1 MMMGFGGG
9 WMMLWMILFWIAVV
23 GVALWLL
30 SRLFPG
36 TRQGSGGQGSPANGT
51 MNGGAA
57 RAVDILNQRYARGE
71 ITRAEYQQIRQDIE
85 G

>member
-1 MMMGFGGG
+1 MMGFGGG
-9 WMMLWMILFWIAVV
+9 WMMLWMVIFWVAVV

-36 TRQGSGGQGSPANGT
+36 ARPASGSQQPSTNGTAMGGSG
-51 MNGGAA
+51 
-57 RAVDILNQRYARGE
+57 RALDILNERYARGE
-71 ITRAEYQQIRQDIE
+71 ITRAEYQQIRQDLE

>member
-1 MMMGFGGG
+1 MMAFGGVG
-9 WMMLWMILFWIAVV
+9 MMLWMVIFWVVIV

-36 TRQGSGGQGSPANGT
+36 TREQSGSQQSPTNGIVSGGSG
-51 MNGGAA
+51 
-57 RAVDILNQRYARGE
+57 RALDILNERYARGE
-71 ITRAEYQQIRQDIE
+71 ITRAEYQEMRRDME

>member
-1 MMMGFGGG
+1 MMGLGGAG
-9 WMMLWMILFWIAVV
+9 MMLWMVLLWVVVV

-36 TRQGSGGQGSPANGT
+36 TGGHVNNGRSQRNGIVSGGSR
-51 MNGGAA
+51 
-57 RAVDILNQRYARGE
+57 RALDLLSERYAQGE
-71 ITRAEYQQIRQDIE
+71 ITRAEYLEIRRDME